1 MARLPSL
8 PRWRGLPAIPFSRP
22 SDTALRRVRDLLVRN
37 LPHPAG
43 REEVHARH
51 GRGGGESLVRWRLR
65 RLRALLA
72 GEPPG
77 RPDWLG
83 DGHGDR

>member
-1 MARLPSL
+1 MTRLPSL

-22 SDTALRRVRDLLVRN
+22 SDTALRRVRDL
-37 LPHPAG
+37 PHPAG
-43 REEVHARH
+43 REEVHARQ
-51 GRGGGESLVRWRLR
+51 GRGGGECLVRW

-72 GEPPG
+72 GQPPG